1 MAPAPPTFAMPV
13 LSSPARLI
21 APSPRS
27 RFTAV
32 FAFYSALVAL
42 CVLLFSMS
50 AQAQIQL
57 KLGSA
62 HTALASTAASSVV
75 ETPRVRA
82 ELVSLAPNGIAP
94 GQPLTLGLRIQHQP
108 GWHTYWKNAGD
119 SGLATTL
126 NWHLPAGIS
135 AGDIAWPLPQQIR
148 VGDLLNYGY
157 EGQVLLPVTATVTPS
172 FAPDTNGMARIQ
184 LQASWLVCRVE
195 CIPEDGSFTLDI
207 PAQGSVAMAAADFA
221 AAAQQAPQA
230 LNGSARFTVLPG
242 GERLQL
248 QVDGLPA
255 AAQGQTLAFYPESS
269 DTFRHAAELGK
280 DWSQT
285 WNGSTWTA
293 ELPLSDMR
301 GDTPATLPVVLGLPA
316 AGSDVAHAPP
326 AQGWRVEAPV
336 DGQWKAVQLA
346 AVSPALAAALEANR
360 AAAAPVA
367 PTTRPA
373 NASSLW
379 LAVLG
384 GLIGGLILNLMPC
397 VFPVLAIKL
406 LAFTQPGTTVAAR
419 RTGGLAYA
427 AGVVLSF
434 LALGGLLLGLR
445 AAGEQLGWGFQ
456 LQSPAVVAALA
467 ALFTL
472 IGLNLAGLF
481 ELRMLLPSRWASAQA
496 KHPVVDAFLSG
507 VLAVAIASPCT
518 APFMGA
524 SLGFAVGM
532 PAVQALTVFA
542 ALGVGMALPYVLA
555 CFLPA
560 VLRWLPR
567 PGAWMDTFRR
577 AMAFPMFAT
586 VVWLVWVLGQ
596 QSGIDGAAAL
606 LGLLLL
612 LAALVWTL
620 TLAGRSRWVLA
631 ALVVAL
637 AAWLLPTAGRH
648 VVAPPE
654 MAASNTPATALWQP
668 WSAEQLSSLQA
679 GGRPVFVDFTAAWC
693 VTCQFNKKTTLSD
706 PAVLADFAQRNV
718 ALLRADWTRRD
729 PAITAELQHLG
740 RSGVP
745 VYVLYAPGK
754 APQVLSELLSVGEVQ
769 QALAAL

>member
-1 MAPAPPTFAMPV
+1 MGAANAAMA
-13 LSSPARLI
+13 SP
-21 APSPRS
+21 
-27 RFTAV
+27 
-32 FAFYSALVAL
+32 
-42 CVLLFSMS
+42 
-50 AQAQIQL
+50 
-57 KLGSA
+57 
-62 HTALASTAASSVV
+62 AASSTV

-82 ELVSLAPNGIAP
+82 ELVALAPHGIAP

-119 SGLATTL
+119 SGLATQLT
-126 NWHLPAGIS
+126 WQLPAGIS
-135 AGDIAWPLPQQIR
+135 AGDIAWPMPQQIR

-157 EGQVLLPVTATVTPS
+157 EGQVLLPVTATVAPG
-172 FAPDTNGMARIQ
+172 FAADANGMARIQ

-269 DTFRHAAELGK
+269 DTFRHAAVLGQ
-280 DWSQT
+280 DWSQA
-285 WNGSTWTA
+285 WQGATWTA

-301 GDTPATLPVVLGLPA
+301 GDTPASLPIVLGLPA

-326 AQGWRVEAPV
+326 AQAWRVEAPV
-336 DGQWKAVQLA
+336 EGQWKAVQLA

-360 AAAAPVA
+360 NAAAAPVPA
-367 PTTRPA
+367 PAPSSTG
-373 NASSLW
+373 ASSLW

-406 LAFTQPGTTVAAR
+406 LAFAQPGTAPAAR
-419 RTGGLAYA
+419 RTAGLAYG

-456 LQSPAVVAALA
+456 LQSPAVVALLA

-496 KHPVVDAFLSG
+496 RHPVVDAFLSG

-532 PAVQALTVFA
+532 PPVQALTVFA
-542 ALGVGMALPYVLA
+542 ALGVGMALPFVLVGWV
-555 CFLPA
+555 PA
-560 VLRWLPR
+560 LLRWLPR
-567 PGAWMDTFRR
+567 PGSWMDTFRR
-577 AMAFPMFAT
+577 AMAFPMLAT

-612 LAALVWTL
+612 LAALVWAL
-620 TLAGRSRWVLA
+620 TLAGRSRWVLG

-637 AAWLLPTAGRH
+637 AAWLLPTAGRL
-648 VVAPPE
+648 VVQPVEAAQ
-654 MAASNTPATALWQP
+654 AASPGASTALWQP
-668 WSAEQLSSLQA
+668 WSAEQLANLQA
-679 GGRPVFVDFTAAWC
+679 AGQPVFVDFTAAWC

-706 PAVLADFAQRNV
+706 SAVLADFAQRNV

-729 PAITAELQHLG
+729 PAITAELARLG

-754 APQVLSELLSVGEVQ
+754 APQVLTELLSTSEVR